1 MLFLIWYF
9 QLQDIQK
16 AERNQSDCERR
27 IKELN
32 DVLERSYTDLQDS
45 LYSMDIGKVSWY
57 LPVFIHTLPMISEG
71 SNDYTLHG

>member
-45 LYSMDIGKVSWY
+45 LYSMDIGKVS
-57 LPVFIHTLPMISEG
+57 
-71 SNDYTLHG
+71 